1 MAADGG
7 RRQHLLGLI
16 LQSEGL
22 ISRAQL
28 DAALAEQAKRRD
40 EGRPLPLGAMLEH
53 MKLLGP
59 DQVMWALGL
68 QEHLAV
74 AAEERKRLGFYLLEA
89 GLVRPSQVALALKR
103 QAEKPGPLGEIL
115 VEMGALRQAQLG
127 VVLGLQ
133 RWDNIADRYTTEG

>member
-1 MAADGG
+1 MSAEGG

-16 LQSEGL
+16 LQAEGL
-22 ISRAQL
+22 ITRAQL
-28 DAALAEQAKRRD
+28 DAALAEQVKRRE
-40 EGRPLPLGAMLEH
+40 EGRPLPLGLVLES

-103 QAEKPGPLGEIL
+103 QSEQPGPLGEIL
-115 VEMGALRQAQLG
+115 VDMGVLRQAQLS

-133 RWDNIADRYTTEG
+133 RWDHIADRYAPEA